1 MVMAT
6 PSPQQVGREFVRQ
19 YYTVLH
25 EAPDVLHRFYSSG
38 STFVHGGVDRP
49 DRPTEEPVVG
59 QLEIDKKIKLL
70 NFKDCH
76 TKIRQ
81 VDSQM
86 TIGSGVVVQVTGEL
100 SNNGEPMRRFMQT
113 FVLAPQTP
121 KKFYVHNDIFRYQDE
136 VYQDNSD
143 TESEDQQITENIV
156 SKTAM
161 LNMNNYYQNVEQNIQ
176 QEEPTGQQSTSSMS
190 SSLPILTSPI
200 QAEQQQHMEQNVEL
214 NVQPQVVEEQQNGHS
229 LNGHSNSNSMVQIE
243 EAITQEKSA
252 AVATTA
258 APVVVES
265 APVVVEEVQ
274 SVIVENVNTSSVIQ
288 HQKEELQNQTT
299 ETKINSWA
307 KLVQSSGAS
316 VLDNT
321 SMLTGTNSQV
331 YQTSQFLSNN
341 NTQKFSNKEQNNTNT
356 NQSAPKSAA
365 PKTNGGAPNKS
376 SHNSNTNKSRNQDTR
391 GNNQQ
396 NQTQS
401 NQQNENSNHKSQ
413 QSQREPKEPRATT
426 DNNNDDEKK
435 FGRYPDGQQVF
446 VGNLN
451 QDLSETELRTYFSQ
465 YGKVMDM
472 RINTNSKQQSGRRL
486 PNYGFVVFEE
496 KQAVENLLSAS
507 KANSITYKNDKGIEY
522 RLNVE
527 EKRARQGRISS
538 GYNQKSNRNTRS
550 SSNGSRNGAG
560 DGEQRTQRPKKNTNN
575 QYNNSSNAHQGE
587 GSYEQ
592 RREGGFNNR
601 KAEMQ
606 DGQIVDNGGRRQNA
620 NNPRRS

>member
-1 MVMAT
+1 MAT

-59 QLEIDKKIKLL
+59 QLEIDKKIKIL

-81 VDSQM
+81 VDSQL

-143 TESEDQQITENIV
+143 TESEDQQLSENNLV
-156 SKTAM
+156 SKTVNS
-161 LNMNNYYQNVEQNIQ
+161 LNNYYQQNEALQ
-176 QEEPTGQQSTSSMS
+176 QQQPQQDDAITGQQSTSSMS
-190 SSLPILTSPI
+190 SSMPILTSPTPAAEI
-200 QAEQQQHMEQNVEL
+200 QKQQLDEQQQQQL
-214 NVQPQVVEEQQNGHS
+214 IEEQS
-229 LNGHSNSNSMVQIE
+229 DLLNGHNNASNVMTHVDEVIIQQEIKTTTVELVTNATE
-243 EAITQEKSA
+243 ELALR
-252 AVATTA
+252 
-258 APVVVES
+258 
-265 APVVVEEVQ
+265 
-274 SVIVENVNTSSVIQ
+274 VENVNIAVLP
-288 HQKEELQNQTT
+288 KEEQQTT

-307 KLVQSSGAS
+307 KLVQSSQGDVNA
-316 VLDNT
+316 
-321 SMLTGTNSQV
+321 LTGSNNQV
-331 YQTSQFLSNN
+331 YQTSQFLGN
-341 NTQKFSNKEQNNTNT
+341 NTQKSVVKEQNFNNTTAN
-356 NQSAPKSAA
+356 
-365 PKTNGGAPNKS
+365 S
-376 SHNSNTNKSRNQDTR
+376 SSNTNKPANQQQKSQVNGTRDNKQRDNANKSRN
-391 GNNQQ
+391 NNHQE
-396 NQTQS
+396 S
-401 NQQNENSNHKSQ
+401 RSQ
-413 QSQREPKEPRATT
+413 QQQQPRDSQAQQTPREPRVAAE
-426 DNNNDDEKK
+426 DEKN

-451 QDLSETELRTYFSQ
+451 QDLSEAELRTYFSQ
-465 YGKVMDM
+465 YGNVMDM

-496 KQAVENLLSAS
+496 KQAVENLLAAS
-507 KANSITYKNDKGIEY
+507 KSNSITYKNEKGEY

-538 GYNQKSNRNTRS
+538 GFGGGKGGNNNRNNRS
-550 SSNGSRNGAG
+550 TSNGSRNGNINNNNA
-560 DGEQRTQRPKKNTNN
+560 ENQRDRPKKTNNTNN
-575 QYNNSSNAHQGE
+575 NFSSNNTQE
-587 GSYEQ
+587 SGSGYD
-592 RREGGFNNR
+592 RREGGGFGNSDRR
-601 KAEMQ
+601 KTDIH
-606 DGQIVDNGGRRQNA
+606 DGQPIVDGGSRRNNA
-620 NNPRRS
+620 NPRRS

>member
-1 MVMAT
+1 MVIAT

-25 EAPDVLHRFYSSG
+25 EAPDVLHRFYSSS
-38 STFVHGGVDRP
+38 STFVHGGVDKP
-49 DRPTEEPVVG
+49 DRPCEEPVVG

-81 VDSQM
+81 VDSQL

-143 TESEDQQITENIV
+143 TESEDQQINESNLIT
-156 SKTAM
+156 KTAS
-161 LNMNNYYQNVEQNIQ
+161 LNINYYQSVEQNMQ
-176 QEEPTGQQSTSSMS
+176 QQDEGTGQQSTSSMS
-190 SSLPILTSPI
+190 SSLPILTSP
-200 QAEQQQHMEQNVEL
+200 QQSTEAQKAEEINMNQNDLVSVEA
-214 NVQPQVVEEQQNGHS
+214 PVEEQNGHM
-229 LNGHSNSNSMVQIE
+229 NGHSN
-243 EAITQEKSA
+243 
-252 AVATTA
+252 
-258 APVVVES
+258 
-265 APVVVEEVQ
+265 EEV
-274 SVIVENVNTSSVIQ
+274 SAEVEVPIIEQTPVEHVNNNS
-288 HQKEELQNQTT
+288 QKEENQTT

-316 VLDNT
+316 VLDTNPT
-321 SMLTGTNSQV
+321 MTGSNVQV
-331 YQTSQFLSNN
+331 FQTSQFLSNAP
-341 NTQKFSNKEQNNTNT
+341 QKPVVKEQNFNSNATSNTKQASK
-356 NQSAPKSAA
+356 NQMNGSSKPNKPRNQESRGQQGQQPQAQQDRAPQAPREQRVTESDESKSA
-365 PKTNGGAPNKS
+365 
-376 SHNSNTNKSRNQDTR
+376 
-391 GNNQQ
+391 
-396 NQTQS
+396 
-401 NQQNENSNHKSQ
+401 
-413 QSQREPKEPRATT
+413 
-426 DNNNDDEKK
+426 

-451 QDLSETELRTYFSQ
+451 QELSETELRTYFSQ

-538 GYNQKSNRNTRS
+538 GYASGGKSNRATRS
-550 SSNGSRNGAG
+550 TSNGSRNG
-560 DGEQRTQRPKKNTNN
+560 EHNNNSNSNNQRQDRPKKNQNYS
-575 QYNNSSNAHQGE
+575 QSSNTH
-587 GSYEQ
+587 EQ
-592 RREGGFNNR
+592 TGGYDRRKTDIHDTNQ
-601 KAEMQ
+601 M
-606 DGQIVDNGGRRQNA
+606 VDNGSRRNN

>member
-1 MVMAT
+1 MVIAT

-38 STFVHGGVDRP
+38 STFVHGGVDKP
-49 DRPTEEPVVG
+49 DRPCEEPVVG
-59 QLEIDKKIKLL
+59 QLEIDKKIKIL

-81 VDSQM
+81 VDSQL

-143 TESEDQQITENIV
+143 TESEDQQINENNLIN
-156 SKTAM
+156 KTAE
-161 LNMNNYYQNVEQNIQ
+161 LNINYYQSVEQNMQ
-176 QEEPTGQQSTSSMS
+176 QQDEGTGQQSTSSMS
-190 SSLPILTSPI
+190 SSLPILTSPQQSTEI
-200 QAEQQQHMEQNVEL
+200 QKTEEMHMNQNDLVSVEQ
-214 NVQPQVVEEQQNGHS
+214 PVEEQNGHMNGNVTS
-229 LNGHSNSNSMVQIE
+229 LATE
-243 EAITQEKSA
+243 EVVPEVET
-252 AVATTA
+252 
-258 APVVVES
+258 PVVEQT
-265 APVVVEEVQ
+265 P
-274 SVIVENVNTSSVIQ
+274 VENVNNNS
-288 HQKEELQNQTT
+288 QKEEIQTT

-307 KLVQSSGAS
+307 KLVQSSGAN
-316 VLDNT
+316 VLETNATITGSNT
-321 SMLTGTNSQV
+321 QV
-331 YQTSQFLSNN
+331 FQSSQFLNN
-341 NTQKFSNKEQNNTNT
+341 PPQKSVTKEQNF
-356 NQSAPKSAA
+356 
-365 PKTNGGAPNKS
+365 
-376 SHNSNTNKSRNQDTR
+376 NSNNTSNNKQSSKNQMNGTIKSNKPRNQESR
-391 GNNQQ
+391 GQQMQQ
-396 NQTQS
+396 NQQTQ
-401 NQQNENSNHKSQ
+401 NQQERGAQ
-413 QSQREPKEPRATT
+413 TPREPRATE
-426 DNNNDDEKK
+426 NDESKNA

-451 QDLSETELRTYFSQ
+451 QDLSEAELRTYFSQ

-496 KQAVENLLSAS
+496 KQAVENLLNAS
-507 KANSITYKNDKGIEY
+507 KANSITYKNERGVEY

-538 GYNQKSNRNTRS
+538 GYTGGSKSNRATRS
-550 SSNGSRNGAG
+550 TSNGSRNG
-560 DGEQRTQRPKKNTNN
+560 EHNNNNNQRQDRSKKNQNFS
-575 QYNNSSNAHQGE
+575 QSNTHEQTG
-587 GSYEQ
+587 GYE
-592 RREGGFNNR
+592 RRDGGFDRR
-601 KAEMQ
+601 KTDIHDTNQM
-606 DGQIVDNGGRRQNA
+606 VDNGGRRNNL